1 MGAPRPATVG
11 ALGRSIYAASGAN
24 GVMPI
29 TIQRSKRYKE
39 AAKKAVA
46 EHLPVEKAVEVL
58 KTFAPTKFDQSV
70 ELIFSLGIDP
80 KQADQMIRGSLSLPH
95 GVGKTK
101 RVVAFCP
108 EHLAAAATAAGAI
121 RAGGQELVA
130 SIEKENFTDFDV
142 AISTPDMMRFVGRL
156 GKVLGPK
163 GLMPS
168 PKAGTVTPNIADA
181 VKEYAAGKIEFR
193 NDAGG
198 NVHSVVGKLSFDNQR
213 LIDNINA
220 MTSHIRRLKPYTSK
234 GAYLK
239 KVLIKGSMTP
249 AVYLNIA

>member
-1 MGAPRPATVG
+1 
-11 ALGRSIYAASGAN
+11 
-24 GVMPI
+24 MPVVV
-29 TIQRSKRYKE
+29 QRSKRYKE
-39 AAKKAVA
+39 AAKNFVA
-46 EHLPVEKAVEVL
+46 EAQPLDAAVDNL
-58 KTFAPTKFDQSV
+58 KKFKPTKFDQSV

-108 EHLAAAATAAGAI
+108 DHLAEAAKAAGAVK
-121 RAGGQELVA
+121 AGGQALVA
-130 SIEKENFTDFDV
+130 EIEKDNFTDFDV

-168 PKAGTVTPNIADA
+168 PKAGTVTPDVANA

-193 NDAGG
+193 NDTGG
-198 NVHSVVGKLSFDNQR
+198 NIHSVIGKLSFDKQK
-213 LIDNINA
+213 LIDNANA
-220 MTSHIRRLKPYTSK
+220 MIAQIRKMKPQTSK
-234 GAYLK
+234 GAFFK
-239 KVLIKGSMTP
+239 KIVLKGSMTP
-249 AVYLNIA
+249 AVYVNVQ

>member
-1 MGAPRPATVG
+1 VDQAID
-11 ALGRSIYAASGAN
+11 AL
-24 GVMPI
+24 
-29 TIQRSKRYKE
+29 
-39 AAKKAVA
+39 KAF
-46 EHLPVEKAVEVL
+46 P
-58 KTFAPTKFDQSV
+58 PTKFDQSV

-108 EHLAAAATAAGAI
+108 DHLAPQALAAGAV

-130 SIEKENFTDFDV
+130 AIEKENFTDFDV
-142 AISTPDMMRFVGRL
+142 AVATPDMMRFVGRL

-168 PKAGTVTPNIADA
+168 PKAGTVTPNITDA
-181 VKEYAAGKIEFR
+181 VKEYAAGKVEFR

-198 NVHSVVGKLSFDNQR
+198 NVHSVVGKISFDKPK

-220 MTSHIRRLKPYTSK
+220 MIGAVRKLKPQTSK
-234 GAYLK
+234 GHYFK
-239 KVLIKGSMTP
+239 KVVIKTTFSP
-249 AVYLNIA
+249 AV